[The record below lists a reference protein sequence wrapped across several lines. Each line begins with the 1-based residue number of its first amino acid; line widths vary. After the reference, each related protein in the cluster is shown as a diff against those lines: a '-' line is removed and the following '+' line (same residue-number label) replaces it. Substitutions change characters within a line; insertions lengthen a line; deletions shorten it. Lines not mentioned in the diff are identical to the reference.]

1 MCAGRWRVMPT
12 ARQLRV
18 FIWKPY
24 IHCSSQRE
32 RDRDMA
38 MKYVGILA
46 FWGLHV
52 TAHLCFKFGS
62 TTDTRWWP
70 FFVIGNAFGIA
81 ATLTLMKVYTAMNP
95 NVALG
100 LCVGGGFLIA
110 QTAIFLAFRSSLSW
124 PQILGIL
131 AITVGMVLLVAR
143 PNGVEPSTEPV
154 CKGQEN

>member
-1 MCAGRWRVMPT
+1 
-12 ARQLRV
+12 
-18 FIWKPY
+18 
-24 IHCSSQRE
+24 
-32 RDRDMA
+32 MA
-38 MKYVGILA
+38 IKYAWILV

-52 TAHLCFKFGS
+52 TAHLCLKFGS

-70 FFVIGNAFGIA
+70 FFVIGNAFGIT

-110 QTAIFLAFRSSLSW
+110 QTTIFLAFRSNLSW
-124 PQILGIL
+124 LQILGIM

-143 PNGVEPSTEPV
+143 PNGDEPSTEPDL
-154 CKGQEN
+154 KRRAERAPFQTG